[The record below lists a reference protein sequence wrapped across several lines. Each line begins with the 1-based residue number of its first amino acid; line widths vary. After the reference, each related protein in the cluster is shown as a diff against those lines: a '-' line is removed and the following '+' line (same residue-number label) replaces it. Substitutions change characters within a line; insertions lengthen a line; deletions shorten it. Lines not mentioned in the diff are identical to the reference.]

1 MKKDSEG
8 VRRVLKIISILL
20 VIPCVIFSIVG
31 LAATVFNYFE
41 GMFREEPVICL
52 IVSLI
57 GIPMALFLPRI
68 IWFSSYTLI
77 DWVLEGFRKDKG
89 N

>member
-20 VIPCVIFSIVG
+20 VIPCIIFGITGVG
-31 LAATVFNYFE
+31 VAIYDRQYKLILAY
-41 GMFREEPVICL
+41 M
-52 IVSLI
+52 
-57 GIPMALFLPRI
+57 LFAIAAYIAWYLPRI

-77 DWVLEGFRKDKG
+77 DWILEGFRKDKRK
-89 N
+89 